1 MAIETNFTPGPWK
14 VTRVDYPGRRDVSFE
29 VVAGAQNTVILQTH
43 MRDLQSYEAE
53 LIPTDEANCNL
64 AAAAPEMYEALKAV
78 QPFVKRFAEH
88 AEQRFGIMPADFANA
103 LQAIETAFRKV
114 ASA

>member
-1 MAIETNFTPGPWK
+1 MNTPKYTPGPWK

-29 VVAGAQNTVILQTH
+29 VVAGAQDTVILQTH

-64 AAAAPEMYEALKAV
+64 AAAAPEMYEALTKIRDRAYDEYPDAWAAVAAWAVEALAKAA
-78 QPFVKRFAEH
+78 P
-88 AEQRFGIMPADFANA
+88 
-103 LQAIETAFRKV
+103 
-114 ASA
+114 SC